1 MGIRQ
6 TTAAF
11 VLLTSTLLGGL
22 AAPLSHFAF
31 MVFSDA
37 YAMHGTASHAMTAQI
52 DGAGL
57 DTEDGSGH
65 VECPFA
71 AFFLNQ
77 ASAVSG
83 SSPGLAV
90 FFAAT
95 CPMEAPVHVPYAA
108 PKHISPIRGPPGQPA

>member
-22 AAPLSHFAF
+22 VAPLSHFAF
-31 MVFSDA
+31 MAFSDA
-37 YAMHGTASHAMTAQI
+37 YAMHGMGSHAMTAQI

-65 VECPFA
+65 LECPFA

-90 FFAAT
+90 FIAAT
-95 CPMEAPVHVPYAA
+95 GPMEAPVHAPHAA
-108 PKHISPIRGPPGQPA
+108 PQHISPIRGPPGLIA